1 MRWRKGRRSSNVEDR
16 RGASVPRGGMKLGGG
31 MIVLAL
37 VASFLLGQNPLEV
50 LNSMGGIGA
59 FQSQSAPATPRKSSP
74 EDDAVAD
81 FLSVVLADTE
91 DTWNGVFSR
100 AGARYRPPKLVLYS
114 DMVRSACGTN
124 SAASGPFYC
133 PGDEK
138 VYFELG
144 FLNELQRYGAHG
156 DFAVAYVIAHE
167 IGHHVQNLVGTS
179 ERVRAIQSRSNKR
192 DVNAVS
198 VLLEL
203 QADCYAGVWANNA
216 HKQRQI
222 LEQGDIEEGMG
233 AAASVGD
240 DRLMRA
246 AGRTAHPDAFTHG
259 SAKQRAQWFR
269 VGLEAG
275 DINSCD
281 TFGQAGVRL

>member
-16 RGASVPRGGMKLGGG
+16 RGSSMVGGGAKVGGG
-31 MIVLAL
+31 MIILAL

-50 LNSMGGIGA
+50 LNSMGGVGA
-59 FQSQSAPATPRKSSP
+59 LQSSSKPAAPRQNSP
-74 EDDAVAD
+74 EEEAVAD

-91 DTWNGVFSR
+91 DTWGDIFGK

-114 DMVRSACGTN
+114 DMVQSACGTN
-124 SAASGPFYC
+124 SAAVGPFYC

-144 FLNELQRYGAHG
+144 FLNELQRFGAQG

-167 IGHHVQNLVGTS
+167 IGHHVQNITGTS
-179 ERVRAIQSRSNKR
+179 NKVRAIQARSNQR
-192 DVNAVS
+192 DVNALS

-203 QADCYAGVWANNA
+203 QADCYAGVWARNA
-216 HKQRQI
+216 HEQRQI
-222 LEQGDIEEGMG
+222 LESGDVEEGLG

-240 DRLMRA
+240 DRLMKA
-246 AGRTAHPDAFTHG
+246 AGRRVHPEAFTHG
-259 SAKQRAQWFR
+259 SAKQREQWFKT
-269 VGLEAG
+269 GLKSG
-275 DINSCD
+275 DIRSCD
-281 TFGQAGVRL
+281 TFAQSGVRL

>member
-1 MRWRKGRRSSNVEDR
+1 
-16 RGASVPRGGMKLGGG
+16 
-31 MIVLAL
+31 
-37 VASFLLGQNPLEV
+37 
-50 LNSMGGIGA
+50 MGGIGA
-59 FQSQSAPATPRKSSP
+59 LTSPSAPATPTKSSP
-74 EDDAVAD
+74 EDNTVAD

-91 DTWNGVFSR
+91 DTWNGIFSQ

-114 DMVRSACGTN
+114 NTVRSACGMN

-144 FLNELQRYGAHG
+144 FLNELQRFGAHG

-167 IGHHVQNLVGTS
+167 IGHHVQNLIGTS
-179 ERVRAIQSRSNKR
+179 DKVRAKQSRSNKR
-192 DVNAVS
+192 DVNALS

-203 QADCYAGVWANNA
+203 QADCYAGVWARKA

-222 LEQGDIEEGMG
+222 LEQGDIEEGLG

-246 AGRTAHPDAFTHG
+246 AGRSAHPDAFTHG
-259 SAKQRAQWFR
+259 SAKQRTAWFR
-269 VGLEAG
+269 TGLDSG
-275 DINSCD
+275 DIQSCD
-281 TFGQAGVRL
+281 TFAQSGVRL

>member
-16 RGASVPRGGMKLGGG
+16 RGAPTPSGGMKLGGG
-31 MIVLAL
+31 MIILAL

-59 FQSQSAPATPRKSSP
+59 LTSPSAPATAKKSSP
-74 EDDAVAD
+74 EDDTVAD

-91 DTWNGVFSR
+91 DTWNGIFSQ

-114 DMVRSACGTN
+114 DMVRSACGMN

-144 FLNELQRYGAHG
+144 FLNELQRFGAHG

-167 IGHHVQNLVGTS
+167 IGHHVQNLIGTS
-179 ERVRAIQSRSNKR
+179 DKVRAIQSRSNKR
-192 DVNAVS
+192 DVNALS

-203 QADCYAGVWANNA
+203 QADCYAGVWARKA

-222 LEQGDIEEGMG
+222 LEQGDIEEGLG

-246 AGRTAHPDAFTHG
+246 AGRSAHPDAFTHG
-259 SAKQRAQWFR
+259 SAKQRTAWFR
-269 VGLEAG
+269 TGLDSG
-275 DINSCD
+275 DIQSCD
-281 TFGQAGVRL
+281 TFAQSGVRL

>member
-1 MRWRKGRRSSNVEDR
+1 
-16 RGASVPRGGMKLGGG
+16 
-31 MIVLAL
+31 MIILAL

-59 FQSQSAPATPRKSSP
+59 LTSPSAPATPTKSSP
-74 EDDAVAD
+74 EDDTVAD

-91 DTWNGVFSR
+91 DTWNGIFSQ

-114 DMVRSACGTN
+114 DMVRSACGMN

-144 FLNELQRYGAHG
+144 FLNELQRFGAHG

-167 IGHHVQNLVGTS
+167 IGHHVQNLIGTS
-179 ERVRAIQSRSNKR
+179 NKVRAKQSRSNKR
-192 DVNAVS
+192 DVNALS

-203 QADCYAGVWANNA
+203 QADCYAGVWARKA

-222 LEQGDIEEGMG
+222 LEQGDIEEGLG

-246 AGRTAHPDAFTHG
+246 AGRSAHPDAFTHG
-259 SAKQRAQWFR
+259 SAKQRTAWFR
-269 VGLEAG
+269 TGLDSG
-275 DINSCD
+275 DIQSCD
-281 TFGQAGVRL
+281 TFAQSGVRL

>member
-16 RGASVPRGGMKLGGG
+16 RGTSMASGGAKVGGG
-31 MIVLAL
+31 MIILAL

-50 LNSMGGIGA
+50 LNNMGGIGA
-59 FQSQSAPATPRKSSP
+59 LQSSSAPATPKQSSP
-74 EDDAVAD
+74 EDEAVAD

-91 DTWNGVFSR
+91 DTWGGIFSS

-124 SAASGPFYC
+124 SAAAGPFYC

-144 FLNELQRYGAHG
+144 FLNELQRFGANG

-167 IGHHVQNLVGTS
+167 VGHHVQNIVGTS
-179 ERVRAIQSRSNKR
+179 NKVRAIQSRSNQR
-192 DVNAVS
+192 DVNALS

-203 QADCYAGVWANNA
+203 QADCYAGVWARNA

-222 LEQGDIEEGMG
+222 LEQGDIEEGLG

-240 DRLMRA
+240 DRLMKA
-246 AGRTAHPDAFTHG
+246 AGRRAHPDAFTHG
-259 SAKQRAQWFR
+259 SAKQRTQWFR
-269 VGLEAG
+269 TGLESG
-275 DINSCD
+275 DIKSCD
-281 TFGQAGVRL
+281 TFGQSGVRL